1 MLAALAPAHLGSDRE
16 LDDAREAL
24 SYWETRAHSL
34 PRHAVRRRRE
44 ARDMAARWQ
53 VRVAEAERTVY
64 GRGLLGALLL
74 LAAERRLPQQVRRRQ
89 HLVVR
94 RLAQAAVLAFACLVA
109 LVVVGA
115 WAAVEFVSALLGAL
129 A

>member
-1 MLAALAPAHLGSDRE
+1 MLAALAPAHFGSDRE

-24 SYWETRAHSL
+24 TYWETRAHSL

-74 LAAERRLPQQVRRRQ
+74 LAAERRFPQQVRRQR
-89 HLVVR
+89 HVVVR
-94 RLAQAAVLAFACLVA
+94 RLAQAAVVAFVCLMA
-109 LVVVGA
+109 LVVAGA
-115 WAAVEFVSALLGAL
+115 WAAVELVSALLGAL
-129 A
+129 T

>member
-1 MLAALAPAHLGSDRE
+1 MLAALAPAHLGSNRE

-74 LAAERRLPQQVRRRQ
+74 LAAERRFPQPVRRHGRV
-89 HLVVR
+89 VVR
-94 RLAQAAVLAFACLVA
+94 RIRQAATIALVCLVA
-109 LVVVGA
+109 LVVTGA
-115 WAAVEFVSALLGAL
+115 WAAVELISALLGAV